1 MVDLREQVEQALKTV
16 MDPHM
21 GVNLADMGMLR
32 RIDVAENGEV
42 EVGLIF
48 PCIGCPAYDLIKAD
62 VCKNAGTV
70 EGVKSVK
77 VKIDWDEDW
86 QKSDMADTARARAAN
101 HGYVI

>member
-1 MVDLREQVEQALKTV
+1 MVNVRTAVETSLKTV

-32 RIDVAENGEV
+32 RIDVNEEGDV

-48 PCIGCPAYDLIKAD
+48 PCIGCPAYELIKAD
-62 VCKNAGTV
+62 VRKSASGI
-70 EGVKSVK
+70 EGVRSVK
-77 VKIDWDEDW
+77 VKIDWDENWD
-86 QKSDMADTARARAAN
+86 KSDMAVSARERARV